1 MAQVCA
7 LKYLPLPAMPG
18 SPEGAAILFAVRDPE
33 GLRLFAHPYLKQ
45 LISEADWQ
53 YIEELL
59 EDFEN
64 RCQETP
70 EDLFRQLSRLSVGP
84 LLTDSV
90 EWRDASEEALAEV
103 FGLCVQPA

>member
-1 MAQVCA
+1 
-7 LKYLPLPAMPG
+7 
-18 SPEGAAILFAVRDPE
+18 
-33 GLRLFAHPYLKQ
+33 
-45 LISEADWQ
+45 
-53 YIEELL
+53 LL